1 MAISDRALCRR
12 IAFATV
18 TVLEIPPVFFATVA
32 SSRVEEFGGRGRERE
47 REPLERGAE
56 EERATGE

>member
-1 MAISDRALCRR
+1 MAISARVQCR
-12 IAFATV
+12 IAFATL

-32 SSRVEEFGGRGRERE
+32 SSRVEEFGGRGTERE
-47 REPLERGAE
+47 ALERGAE